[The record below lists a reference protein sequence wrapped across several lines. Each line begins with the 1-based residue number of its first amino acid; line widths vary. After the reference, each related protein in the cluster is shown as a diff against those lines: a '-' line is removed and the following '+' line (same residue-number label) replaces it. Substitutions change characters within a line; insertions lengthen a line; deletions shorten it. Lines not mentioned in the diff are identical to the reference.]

1 MPLDYYASGA
11 IILSTRVQFTTSRNH
26 VSFSVKTAQ
35 IPGHFI
41 QCDSKDYPF
50 TVGNIAGTIPHY
62 YAGLQVMHSWSL
74 GRLTAPTPTALVG
87 LR

>member
-1 MPLDYYASGA
+1 MSP
-11 IILSTRVQFTTSRNH
+11 R
-26 VSFSVKTAQ
+26 VKTAQ

-62 YAGLQVMHSWSL
+62 YIGLQVIA
-74 GRLTAPTPTALVG
+74 GRVKANCTYSYCTRG